1 MLIGNHDEPD
11 KISLNGTGITNR
23 NNEKLLGVVNGKK
36 TRLYVHIK
44 SLYKKAAQKL
54 SALAKVSS
62 HLTSDQKLQL
72 INSVIKSQFSYCPL
86 IWMFC
91 SRFLNNS
98 LNHIHKRALR
108 LIYDDHT
115 RSFQDKVETRN
126 EKTIHKKNLECLAKE
141 IYKFLRGLSPSI
153 TFETSSHFSILDKLC
168 DFEMKRLRTKQVQG
182 TYFENGF
189 NTKKVPQ
196 NS

>member
-11 KISLNGTGITNR
+11 KISLNGTEITNR